1 MKNIFRVVKISK
13 PLYPIIAL
21 LAFLIVVGVVIN
33 LIVPLLSKAVVDQIV
48 AQIQNKNGNVH
59 SLIFFIVPMFVLQA
73 VGTVISS
80 LSDRLGDHFAGR
92 LRQFLTEK
100 FYYKVL
106 SLPQSYYDTEISGK
120 ILNQLNRGISTIQQF
135 MNTAT
140 NFIIPTFLQSILTIA
155 VMAYYSVPVAIFTSF
170 LFPVYLLISYYSSK
184 QWGKIEVKKNTI
196 EVVTRGRIQEVI
208 SNIKLV
214 KSFNTEHTEYTT
226 ISHNLT
232 DINKLYAVQ
241 SSTFHFLDFLRNFS
255 LVLIFTAAGVV
266 IFYSTFQ
273 GKLTIGAMVLLIQLL
288 AQARLPLFAMS
299 FILTQIQMA
308 ESGSK
313 EFFEILELPSKENF
327 SKNFDT
333 EKVKTPTLEFKN
345 VSFKYETS
353 NMILKDISFKIGHK
367 EQVAL
372 VGHSGVGKT
381 TLINLILKFYEPTQ
395 GDILMKDKNYKDL
408 DHRFIRNN
416 IALVFQESELFSST
430 IRENVAYGTLDAKEE
445 DIIKALKLANAYDFV
460 MKLPKGIDSEV
471 GERGVRLSGGQK
483 QRVQI
488 ARAIMKNSPIL
499 ILDEATSSLDSKSE
513 AEVQEGIKNLMK
525 DKLVI
530 IIAHRFSTI
539 QHVNK
544 ILVIDEGQV
553 TDSGSPQE
561 LSGRPGIYRDLLHY
575 QVEGN
580 KKLLASFDIY

>member
-1 MKNIFRVVKISK
+1 
-13 PLYPIIAL
+13 
-21 LAFLIVVGVVIN
+21 
-33 LIVPLLSKAVVDQIV
+33 
-48 AQIQNKNGNVH
+48 
-59 SLIFFIVPMFVLQA
+59 MFVLQA

-196 EVVTRGRIQEVI
+196 EDVTRGRIQEVI

-333 EKVKTPTLEFKN
+333 EKVKTPTLEFKD

-372 VGHSGVGKT
+372 VGHCGVGKT

-561 LSGRPGIYRDLLHY
+561 LSGRPGIYRYLLHY